1 MTPETRLSGRM
12 HKVCYV
18 IASWVIRENTM
29 FNVTTIR
36 QGEKVSQV
44 MNEDSLRV
52 FLSTLDLRTL
62 VGLSVEQVSTS
73 DTIDWTPEE
82 ILARE
87 G

>member
-1 MTPETRLSGRM
+1 
-12 HKVCYV
+12 
-18 IASWVIRENTM
+18 M

-62 VGLSVEQVSTS
+62 VGLTVEQVSSTA
-73 DTIDWTPEE
+73 DTVEWTPEE

>member
-1 MTPETRLSGRM
+1 M
-12 HKVCYV
+12 CYV